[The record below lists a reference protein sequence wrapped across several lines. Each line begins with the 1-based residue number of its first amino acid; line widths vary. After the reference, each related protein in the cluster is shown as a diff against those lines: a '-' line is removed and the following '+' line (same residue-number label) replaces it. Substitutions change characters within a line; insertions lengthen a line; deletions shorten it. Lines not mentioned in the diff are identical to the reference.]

1 MCVAEITR
9 HSVIC
14 VAGSARHGVM
24 CVAESARHGVMR
36 VAEITRYGVMCVA
49 EIAYGRQN
57 KRARSVA
64 RIHNLK
70 CDTKPRGAKVRL
82 ETKLRGAKCSEDIQP
97 EVRHKA
103 TRREGTAGNQATRR
117 DVLLEIKLRAKKMRL
132 KTEGWIGSAENGVKM
147 V

>member
-1 MCVAEITR
+1 MCVAESTR

-64 RIHNLK
+64 RIYNLK

-82 ETKLRGAKCSEDIQP
+82 ETKPQGAMCSWKP
-97 EVRHKA
+97 SHKA
-103 TRREGTAGNQATRR
+103 GCAAGNQATSQ
-117 DVLLEIKLRAKKMRL
+117 KMRL
-132 KTEGWIGSAENGVKM
+132 KTESWIGSAENGVKM